1 MVLLTR
7 VLLLGLFI
15 LAVCCAV
22 LIAATGRH
30 QRSFEHPR
38 ATTQR
43 PRRAA
48 RSAAGRRRGIQ
59 SRTSLS
65 GYQIMA
71 LSSLLAMPLA
81 GEAAARRRK
90 VAGKQGGRSTSPTEA
105 GGEAARCSTTWRL
118 SLHEPLP
125 PEPLPWLLSHGFY
138 QQLGAA
144 PRLPRSHLLH
154 TYPLHTEQNCVEAMC
169 CAYSITIG
177 NRYACVMNNRSRSK
191 ALRSITLLRTRT
203 THWAGLVTS
212 QRTIRLGSVVLYF
225 GRALIAD

>member
-1 MVLLTR
+1 MLLPSRRRFARVQGSPSPPYLSQVVLLTR

-118 SLHEPLP
+118 LSTNLFRRNLSRGYSHMDSISSSAGRCTPPPAQPAPPHLP
-125 PEPLPWLLSHGFY
+125 PSHGAK
-138 QQLGAA
+138 L
-144 PRLPRSHLLH
+144 RRSHVL
-154 TYPLHTEQNCVEAMC
+154 CV
-169 CAYSITIG
+169 
-177 NRYACVMNNRSRSK
+177 
-191 ALRSITLLRTRT
+191 
-203 THWAGLVTS
+203 
-212 QRTIRLGSVVLYF
+212 
-225 GRALIAD
+225 